1 MKFYQV
7 TNIFDLNTFDNEM
20 TVLLKSFEIST
31 EMYFVVLFFLN
42 ERNIT
47 SSLLMRHLKCAV
59 VH

>member
-1 MKFYQV
+1 
-7 TNIFDLNTFDNEM
+7 M